1 MKVVVELLMKLHF
14 LSPLTVKKKSKF
26 RLMFQKVPLQ
36 ILALDKISQDIC
48 FLKQNVEKL
57 VKFNEKNQSTSTST
71 KPKSNDHVSVDKVEY

>member
-1 MKVVVELLMKLHF
+1 
-14 LSPLTVKKKSKF
+14 
-26 RLMFQKVPLQ
+26 MFQKVPLQ